1 MFGSILGATDPVA
14 VVALLKDVG
23 ADPKLGTIMEGES
36 LLNDG
41 TAIVVFTLFLELSKG
56 EVYTGGEVVLL
67 FLRVAL
73 GGPLFGAFAGKVT
86 VLLLAKVF
94 NDALIE
100 ITLTVSASYITFY
113 VAEAWLGVSGVL
125 ALVALGL
132 ETNLNR
138 AHISPEVEKFLHWFW
153 EMMAYLTNT
162 VIFTLVGVVIAE
174 RAFNDVEPQDW
185 FNLLALY
192 IGLTIIRGLAIALLS
207 PLLSRLGYG
216 ISWGKGIV
224 ITWGGL
230 RGAVGLSLALVVE
243 HDPILHHIVSELFD
257 WFPSRLLL
265 LTNNSCH
272 IRTTK

>member
-23 ADPKLGTIMEGES
+23 ACPKLGTIMEGES

-41 TAIVVFTLFLELSKG
+41 TAIVVFTLFLSLSKG
-56 EVYTGGEVVLL
+56 GVYTGGEVVLL
-67 FLRVAL
+67 FLRVAI
-73 GGPLFGAFAGKVT
+73 GGPIFGWLSGKLT
-86 VLLLAKVF
+86 VVLIAQVF

-100 ITLTVSASYITFY
+100 ITLTIAASYITFY

-132 ETNLNR
+132 ECNLNR
-138 AHISPEVEKFLHWFW
+138 AHISPEVEKFLHGFW

-174 RAFNDVEPQDW
+174 RAFNDVEPRDW
-185 FNLLALY
+185 FYLLSLY
-192 IGLTIIRGLAIALLS
+192 IGLTIIRGITIALLS

-216 ISWGKGIV
+216 ISWEKGIV
-224 ITWGGL
+224 VTWGGL

-243 HDPILHHIVSELFD
+243 HDEVLHHIVSPEHVVTRSLSL
-257 WFPSRLLL
+257 SR
-265 LTNNSCH
+265 
-272 IRTTK
+272 